1 MTELFSQ
8 LNRLVVPDGIVRV
21 SNEHGTVT
29 AKFTAGRLTAFCY
42 KTNRKQ

>member
-8 LNRLVVPDGIVRV
+8 LNRLAVSDGIVRV

-29 AKFTAGRLTAFCY
+29 AKFTAGRLAGFYY
-42 KTNRKQ
+42 KTHRKQ

>member
-8 LNRLVVPDGIVRV
+8 LNSLAVSDGIVRV

-29 AKFTAGRLTAFCY
+29 AMFTAGRLAGFYY
-42 KTNRKQ
+42 KTRRKQ